1 MEATAGGKRRRR
13 GRGRIPV
20 RGGSQKTIHQTE
32 EEANYRKEQ
41 EGNQRNMH
49 TSRGRRRILISS
61 RRCIKWR
68 KLQTM
73 NSTGRENKT
82 MEERVEDEKRGKH
95 KKTETWK
102 QVV

>member
-1 MEATAGGKRRRR
+1 
-13 GRGRIPV
+13 
-20 RGGSQKTIHQTE
+20 
-32 EEANYRKEQ
+32 
-41 EGNQRNMH
+41 
-49 TSRGRRRILISS
+49 
-61 RRCIKWR
+61 
-68 KLQTM
+68 M